1 VKYGEKLEQSQF
13 FQKRRKM
20 ERKEIDEG
28 ETIDALRKLQL
39 TISVIWGILRFWS
52 DCLHVRWF

>member
-39 TISVIWGILRFWS
+39 TISVIWGILRF
-52 DCLHVRWF
+52 